1 MYSPDSTE
9 KPPDLHKPDLLHNIY
24 LGLFKH
30 MIEWVEGFI
39 KKDKA
44 QQAFDDAVKEISPY
58 PGFSLPRKAYREVTQ
73 WQEKKSTQL
82 HPLYFGRIGVCI
94 AKS

>member
-1 MYSPDSTE
+1 
-9 KPPDLHKPDLLHNIY
+9 
-24 LGLFKH
+24 

-39 KKDKA
+39 KKDKG

-73 WQEKKSTQL
+73 WQGKEMRNLSRCISAVL
-82 HPLYFGRIGVCI
+82 ASPLRNPHSSQYHDFK
-94 AKS
+94 AL